1 MATQTQNSNRRR
13 PGSWRVVMWCG
24 AALLLL
30 LPWVAM
36 QFTAEVAWD
45 LSDFI
50 VFGAMLLGACGT
62 CELAVRMNGSSAYHA
77 AVGVAVA
84 AAFLLVW
91 INLAVGII
99 GNENNLANLMYGG
112 VLAVAMIGALIAR
125 FRPQGMAF
133 ALAATALAQVL
144 VSVIAAV
151 AGWGY
156 TFVFTAIFVALWLLS
171 AQLFRRSAREEATT
185 RALR

>member
-1 MATQTQNSNRRR
+1 MATQTGNGNPRR
-13 PGSWRVVMWCG
+13 PGNWRVVMWCG

-36 QFTAEVAWD
+36 QFTGEVAWD

-50 VFGAMLLGACGT
+50 IFGAMLLGACGT

-99 GNENNLANLMYGG
+99 GNENNPANLMYGG
-112 VLAVAMIGALIAR
+112 VLAVAVIGSLVAR
-125 FRPQGMAF
+125 FRPRGMAC
-133 ALAATALAQVL
+133 ALAATALAQA
-144 VSVIAAV
+144 STAVIAAV

-156 TFVFTAIFVALWLLS
+156 TFVLTAIFVALWLLS
-171 AQLFRRSAREEATT
+171 AQLFRRSAREKAVTT
-185 RALR
+185 TPR